1 MTRIVVDASIAVKWF
16 IPEVHSEAAKRVL
29 EADHELIAPELILA
43 EVASALWK
51 KRRRG
56 ELPADAA
63 RDMVADFRRYPIR
76 MATLTSLSTAAFDIA
91 ERLERSIYDCFYLAL
106 AEHADGALLTA
117 DRRFYDVASADS
129 ATPSLLWIEELA

>member
-1 MTRIVVDASIAVKWF
+1 MRIVVDASVAVKWF

-63 RDMVADFRRYPIR
+63 RDMFADFRRYPIR
-76 MATLTSLSTAAFDIA
+76 MVRLTPLSEAAYRIA
-91 ERLERSIYDCFYLAL
+91 ERLERSVYDCFYLAL
-106 AEHADGALLTA
+106 AEHSDGSLLTA
-117 DRRFYDVASADS
+117 DRRFYEAAAADS
-129 ATPSLLWIEELA
+129 TTPSPLWIEHLA